1 MNTPLLDVQ
10 DLRTYFTTKGG
21 KVKAVDGISLQLEKG
36 DALGLAGESGCG
48 KTTSALTIMRLL
60 PSNAEVLSGKIFLN
74 KIDLLSL
81 DEETLR
87 REVRMKQLSMVF
99 QGAMNALN
107 PVFRV
112 GDQIRQAI
120 LTHENI
126 SKEAAWER
134 VRELF
139 SFVGINPNRASDYPH
154 EFSGG
159 MKQRAII
166 ALSLACNPDLVIAD
180 EPVTALDVIV
190 QAQILELIRALR
202 EKLGLSM
209 IMITHDLSVIADTC
223 NKSVIMYAGKIVEN
237 ADSLVIFKNPQHPY
251 TQGLIA
257 NFPSISGEKKS
268 FEPIS
273 GSPPNL
279 LSPPSGC
286 RFHPRCPY
294 AMDIC
299 KIKEPEIIEIKR
311 GHFLA
316 CHLKK

>member
-1 MNTPLLDVQ
+1 MDIQNLT
-10 DLRTYFTTKGG
+10 TYFTTRGG
-21 KVKAVDGISLQLEKG
+21 TVKAVDGVSLQIDRG

-48 KTTSALTIMRLL
+48 KTTTALTVMRLL
-60 PSNAEVLSGKIFLN
+60 PSNAKVLSGKIFLN
-74 KIDLLSL
+74 DIDLLEM

-87 REVRMKQLSMVF
+87 KEVRMKQLSMVF

-120 LTHENI
+120 LTHEDVAR
-126 SKEAAWER
+126 EPAFER
-134 VRELF
+134 VQELF
-139 SFVGINPNRASDYPH
+139 SLVGIDPDRASDYPH

-166 ALSLACNPDLVIAD
+166 AMSLACNPDLVIAD

-190 QAQILELIRALR
+190 QAQILELIRNLR

-223 NKSVIMYAGKIVEN
+223 NKAAIMYAGKIVES
-237 ADSLVIFKNPQHPY
+237 ADSVTIFKQPEHPY

-257 NFPSISGEKKS
+257 NFPSISGEKKD

-279 LSPPSGC
+279 ISPPTGC

-294 AMDIC
+294 VEEKC
-299 KIKEPEIIEIKR
+299 REEEPEIVETKR
-311 GHFLA
+311 GHVVA

>member
-1 MNTPLLDVQ
+1 MMPLLDVKN
-10 DLRTYFTTKGG
+10 LRTYFKTRGG
-21 KVKAVDGISLQLEKG
+21 MVKAVDNVSLQLDKG

-48 KTTSALTIMRLL
+48 KTTTALSIMRLL
-60 PSNAEVLSGKIFLN
+60 PFNAQILSGKILLN
-74 KIDLLSL
+74 DVDLLTID
-81 DEETLR
+81 DEILR
-87 REVRMKQLSMVF
+87 KEIRMKQLSMVF

-107 PVFRV
+107 PVFKV

-120 LTHENI
+120 ITHEDI
-126 SKEAAWER
+126 TKDSAWER
-134 VRELF
+134 VRELL
-139 SFVGINPNRASDYPH
+139 SLVGINPNRAVDYPH

-166 ALSLACNPDLVIAD
+166 AMSLACDPELVIAD

-190 QAQILELIRALR
+190 QAQILELIRNLR

-223 NKSVIMYAGKIVEN
+223 NKAAIMYAGKIVET
-237 ADSLVIFKNPQHPY
+237 ADSITIFKQPVHPY

-257 NFPSISGEKKS
+257 NFPSISGEKKD

-279 LSPPSGC
+279 ISPPKGC

-294 AMDIC
+294 AEEKCMSE
-299 KIKEPEIIEIKR
+299 EPDMVEIKKE
-311 GHFLA
+311 HYVT
-316 CHLKK
+316 CHLEKF

>member
-1 MNTPLLDVQ
+1 MMPLLDVKN
-10 DLRTYFTTKGG
+10 LRTYFKTRGG
-21 KVKAVDGISLQLEKG
+21 MVKAVDNVSLQLDKG

-48 KTTSALTIMRLL
+48 KTTTALSIMRLL
-60 PSNAEVLSGKIFLN
+60 PFNAQILSGKILLN
-74 KIDLLSL
+74 DVDLLTID
-81 DEETLR
+81 DEILR
-87 REVRMKQLSMVF
+87 KEIRMKQLSMVF

-107 PVFRV
+107 PVFKV

-120 LTHENI
+120 ITHEDI
-126 SKEAAWER
+126 TKDSAWER
-134 VRELF
+134 VRELL
-139 SFVGINPNRASDYPH
+139 SLVGINPNRAVDYPH

-166 ALSLACNPDLVIAD
+166 AMSLACDPELVIAD

-190 QAQILELIRALR
+190 QAQILELIRNLR

-223 NKSVIMYAGKIVEN
+223 NKAAIMYAGKIVET
-237 ADSLVIFKNPQHPY
+237 ADSITIFKQPVHPY

-257 NFPSISGEKKS
+257 NFPSISGEKKD

-279 LSPPSGC
+279 ISPPKGC

-294 AMDIC
+294 AEEKCMSE
-299 KIKEPEIIEIKR
+299 EPDMVEIKR
-311 GHFLA
+311 GHYVT
-316 CHLKK
+316 CHLEKF

>member
-1 MNTPLLDVQ
+1 
-10 DLRTYFTTKGG
+10 
-21 KVKAVDGISLQLEKG
+21 
-36 DALGLAGESGCG
+36 
-48 KTTSALTIMRLL
+48 MRLL

-74 KIDLLSL
+74 DIDLLEM

-87 REVRMKQLSMVF
+87 KEVRMKQLSMVF

-120 LTHENI
+120 LTHEDVAR
-126 SKEAAWER
+126 EPAWER
-134 VRELF
+134 VQELF
-139 SFVGINPNRASDYPH
+139 SLVGIDPDRASDYPH

-166 ALSLACNPDLVIAD
+166 AMSLACNPDLVIAD

-190 QAQILELIRALR
+190 QAQILELIRNLR

-223 NKSVIMYAGKIVEN
+223 NKAAIMYAGKIVES
-237 ADSLVIFKNPQHPY
+237 ADSVTIFKQPEHPY

-257 NFPSISGEKKS
+257 NFPSISGEKKD

-279 LSPPSGC
+279 ISPPTGC

-294 AMDIC
+294 VEEKC
-299 KIKEPEIIEIKR
+299 REEEPEIVETKR
-311 GHFLA
+311 GHVVA

>member
-1 MNTPLLDVQ
+1 MDIQNLT
-10 DLRTYFTTKGG
+10 TYFTTRGG
-21 KVKAVDGISLQLEKG
+21 TVKAVDGVSLQIDRG

-48 KTTSALTIMRLL
+48 KTTTALTVMRLL
-60 PSNAEVLSGKIFLN
+60 PSNAKVLSGKIFLN
-74 KIDLLSL
+74 DIDLLEM

-87 REVRMKQLSMVF
+87 KEVRMKQLSMVF

-120 LTHENI
+120 LTHEDVAR
-126 SKEAAWER
+126 EPAYER
-134 VRELF
+134 VQELF
-139 SFVGINPNRASDYPH
+139 SLVGIDPDRASDYPH

-166 ALSLACNPDLVIAD
+166 AMSLACNPDLVIAD

-190 QAQILELIRALR
+190 QAQILELIRNLR

-223 NKSVIMYAGKIVEN
+223 NKAAIMYAGKIVES
-237 ADSLVIFKNPQHPY
+237 ADSVTIFKQPEHPY

-257 NFPSISGEKKS
+257 NFPSISGEKKD

-279 LSPPSGC
+279 ISPPTGC

-294 AMDIC
+294 VEEKC
-299 KIKEPEIIEIKR
+299 REEEPEIVETKR
-311 GHFLA
+311 GHVVA

>member
-1 MNTPLLDVQ
+1 MDIQNLT
-10 DLRTYFTTKGG
+10 TYFTTRGG
-21 KVKAVDGISLQLEKG
+21 TVKAVDGVSLQIDRE

-48 KTTSALTIMRLL
+48 KTTTALTVMRLL
-60 PSNAEVLSGKIFLN
+60 PSNAKVLSGKIFLN
-74 KIDLLSL
+74 DIDLLEM

-87 REVRMKQLSMVF
+87 KEVRMKQLSMVF

-120 LTHENI
+120 LTHEDVAR
-126 SKEAAWER
+126 EPAWER
-134 VRELF
+134 VQELF
-139 SFVGINPNRASDYPH
+139 SLVGLDPDRASDYPH

-166 ALSLACNPDLVIAD
+166 AMSLACNPDLVIAD

-190 QAQILELIRALR
+190 QAQILELIRNLR

-223 NKSVIMYAGKIVEN
+223 NKAAIMYAGKIVES
-237 ADSLVIFKNPQHPY
+237 ADSVTIFKQPEHPY

-257 NFPSISGEKKS
+257 NFPSISGEKKD

-279 LSPPSGC
+279 ISPPTGC

-294 AMDIC
+294 VEEKC
-299 KIKEPEIIEIKR
+299 REEEPEIVETKR
-311 GHFLA
+311 GHVVA

>member
-1 MNTPLLDVQ
+1 MMPLLDVKN
-10 DLRTYFTTKGG
+10 LRTYFKTRGG
-21 KVKAVDGISLQLEKG
+21 MVKAVDNVSLQLDKG

-48 KTTSALTIMRLL
+48 KTTTALSIMRLL
-60 PSNAEVLSGKIFLN
+60 PFNAQILSGKILLN
-74 KIDLLSL
+74 DVDLLKID
-81 DEETLR
+81 DETLR
-87 REVRMKQLSMVF
+87 KEIRMKQLSMIF

-107 PVFRV
+107 PVFKV

-120 LTHENI
+120 ITHEDI
-126 SKEAAWER
+126 TKDAAWER
-134 VRELF
+134 VRELL
-139 SFVGINPNRASDYPH
+139 SLVGINPNRAVDYPH

-166 ALSLACNPDLVIAD
+166 AMSLACNPELIIAD

-190 QAQILELIRALR
+190 QAQILELIRNLR

-223 NKSVIMYAGKIVEN
+223 NKAAIMYAGKIVEM
-237 ADSLVIFKNPQHPY
+237 ADSITIFKQPEHPY

-257 NFPSISGEKKS
+257 NFPSISGEKKD

-279 LSPPSGC
+279 ISPPKGC

-294 AMDIC
+294 AEKKCMSE
-299 KIKEPEIIEIKR
+299 EPDMFEIKR
-311 GHFLA
+311 GHYVT
-316 CHLKK
+316 CHLEKF

>member
-1 MNTPLLDVQ
+1 MDIQNLT
-10 DLRTYFTTKGG
+10 TYFTTRGG
-21 KVKAVDGISLQLEKG
+21 TVKAVDGVSLQIDRG

-48 KTTSALTIMRLL
+48 KTTTALTVMRLL
-60 PSNAEVLSGKIFLN
+60 PSNAKVLSGKIFLN
-74 KIDLLSL
+74 DIDLLEM

-87 REVRMKQLSMVF
+87 KEVRMKQLSMVF

-120 LTHENI
+120 LTHEDVAR
-126 SKEAAWER
+126 EPAWER
-134 VRELF
+134 VQELF
-139 SFVGINPNRASDYPH
+139 SLVGIDPDRASDYPH

-166 ALSLACNPDLVIAD
+166 AMSLACNPDLVIAD

-190 QAQILELIRALR
+190 QAQILELIRNLR

-223 NKSVIMYAGKIVEN
+223 NKAAIMYAGKIVES
-237 ADSLVIFKNPQHPY
+237 ADSVTIFKQPEHPY

-257 NFPSISGEKKS
+257 NFPSISGEKKD

-279 LSPPSGC
+279 ISPPTGC

-294 AMDIC
+294 VEEKC
-299 KIKEPEIIEIKR
+299 REEEPEIVETKR
-311 GHFLA
+311 GHVVA

>member
-1 MNTPLLDVQ
+1 MDIQNLT
-10 DLRTYFTTKGG
+10 TYFTTRGG
-21 KVKAVDGISLQLEKG
+21 TVKAVDGVSLKIDRG

-48 KTTSALTIMRLL
+48 KTTTALTVMRLL
-60 PSNAEVLSGKIFLN
+60 PSNAKVLSGKIFLN
-74 KIDLLSL
+74 DIDLLEM

-87 REVRMKQLSMVF
+87 KEVRMKQLSMVF

-120 LTHENI
+120 LTHEDVAR
-126 SKEAAWER
+126 EPAWER
-134 VRELF
+134 VQELF
-139 SFVGINPNRASDYPH
+139 SLVGIDPDRASDYPH

-166 ALSLACNPDLVIAD
+166 AMSLACNPDLVIAD

-190 QAQILELIRALR
+190 QAQILELIRNLR
-202 EKLGLSM
+202 KKLGLSM

-223 NKSVIMYAGKIVEN
+223 NKAAIMYAGKIVES
-237 ADSLVIFKNPQHPY
+237 ADSVTIFKQPEHPY

-257 NFPSISGEKKS
+257 NFPSISGEKKD

-279 LSPPSGC
+279 ISPPTGC

-294 AMDIC
+294 VEEKC
-299 KIKEPEIIEIKR
+299 REEEPEIVETKR
-311 GHFLA
+311 GHVVA

>member
-1 MNTPLLDVQ
+1 LLDVQ
-10 DLRTYFTTKGG
+10 NLKTYFTTRGG
-21 KVKAVDGISLQLEKG
+21 AVKAVDDVSLQLDKG

-48 KTTSALTIMRLL
+48 KTTTALTIMHLL
-60 PSNAEVLSGKIFLN
+60 PSNAEVLSGKILFGDV
-74 KIDLLSL
+74 DLLTI
-81 DEETLR
+81 DEERLR
-87 REVRMKQLSMVF
+87 KEFRWKRMSMIF

-120 LTHENI
+120 LTHEDI
-126 SKEAAWER
+126 AKASAWER
-134 VRELF
+134 VEELF
-139 SFVGINPNRASDYPH
+139 SLVGINPDRARDYPH

-166 ALSLACNPDLVIAD
+166 AMSLACNPDLVIAD

-190 QAQILELIRALR
+190 QAQILELMRSLR

-223 NKSVIMYAGKIVEN
+223 NKAAIMYAGKIVER
-237 ADSLVIFKNPQHPY
+237 ADIVAIFKHPEHPY

-257 NFPSISGEKKS
+257 NFPSISGEKKG

-279 LSPPSGC
+279 ISPPAGC

-294 AMDIC
+294 AEEIC
-299 KIKEPEIIEIKR
+299 RKEEPEIVEIKR
-311 GHFLA
+311 GHFVA
-316 CHLKK
+316 CHPKK